1 MLNTLLK
8 QVKEYKK
15 SSLLSPIFVGIE
27 VIFEMLIPFLMSKI
41 IDLGVEKNDMKM
53 IIFYGSLMLMLLVV
67 LQRISE
73 KRCLR
78 IFRIF
83 LLKILI
89 SILQLV

>member
-53 IIFYGSLMLMLLVV
+53 IIFYGSLML
-67 LQRISE
+67 IASF
-73 KRCLR
+73 
-78 IFRIF
+78 IA
-83 LLKILI
+83 
-89 SILQLV
+89 SSS

>member
-53 IIFYGSLMLMLLVV
+53 IIF
-67 LQRISE
+67 
-73 KRCLR
+73 
-78 IFRIF
+78 
-83 LLKILI
+83 
-89 SILQLV
+89 